1 MQVLLCGI
9 FFDEFGEFT
18 HLQTLVFLSGL
29 GLILAGLV
37 ATSMAPQVEAEK
49 SALPQFPQH
58 TGRQESLDTPAD
70 ELLPGDLP
78 VFVPPTALL
87 KRIPEDRPIAIISSG
102 LLERSSS
109 SLFSSDL
116 FLVGEIQ
123 RSAMCFGGRYQLGK
137 AVPNK

>member
-1 MQVLLCGI
+1 
-9 FFDEFGEFT
+9 
-18 HLQTLVFLSGL
+18 
-29 GLILAGLV
+29 
-37 ATSMAPQVEAEK
+37 
-49 SALPQFPQH
+49 
-58 TGRQESLDTPAD
+58 
-70 ELLPGDLP
+70 

-137 AVPNK
+137 AVPNKASVGLQRRFESAPQLRPLLGFQEAPSRVGLLHVASAPLDALFALGGSSDSLCAEEWKEVSTSNTKDSTNLVW